1 MTVLEIRNLGLTLGA
16 ARLLDG
22 ISLNIAEG
30 EVVALVGESG
40 SGKSLTAL
48 SILGLQPDEAVLDGE
63 ILLDCQSLNSASEKE
78 MLALRGARIGMV
90 FQEPLTALNPVMT
103 IGDQVAETV
112 RIHTGC
118 SRKDG
123 LAAAR
128 KALDDVGLPAP
139 RFGLNLYP
147 HQLSGGQR
155 QRVAIA
161 MATALTPRL
170 LIADEAT
177 SALDPVNQAKVLDL
191 LCNTARQK
199 RMGLLLILHDL
210 AVATERADRVVLIR
224 KGRMVETAPASALR
238 SGLRSEYGQ
247 QLLRDALH
255 QPNPKPEPV
264 LDAPV
269 VAAAENLTRIYDGPR
284 PLFGRKAG
292 TVAVD
297 GVSISIRRGESV
309 GLIGESG
316 CGKSTLLRALIG
328 LEPVQGGRVVLNG
341 MDWASASNTE
351 RRAMRRAVQPVF
363 QDPGA
368 SLDPRW
374 PIWRSLA
381 EPLHLLSPR
390 PDQAEQD
397 RRIEEVLHQVG
408 LDPQM
413 KHRFPHQFSGGQ
425 KQRIALARALMTQP
439 DLIVLDEA
447 VSALD
452 VSIRAQ
458 ILDLLGDL
466 SKRLGIAYLFV
477 SHDLDVVRRLTNR
490 VYVME
495 VGKIVEEGETA
506 RVFDAP
512 RHSATQRL
520 LDATPHLE
528 PITEPSA

>member
-1 MTVLEIRNLGLTLGA
+1 MAVLEIRNLGLTLGS
-16 ARLLDG
+16 ARLLND
-22 ISLNIAEG
+22 ISLEVAEG

-48 SILGLQPDEAVLDGE
+48 SILGLHPEAAQRDGE
-63 ILLDCQSLNSASEKE
+63 ILLDGQSLLAASETQ
-78 MLALRGARIGMV
+78 MQRLRGAKIGMV

-128 KALDDVGLPAP
+128 KALDEVGLPAP
-139 RFGLNLYP
+139 RYGLGLYP

-177 SALDPVNQAKVLDL
+177 AALDPVNQAKVLDL
-191 LCNTARQK
+191 LCETARAK
-199 RMGLLLILHDL
+199 GMGLLLILHDL
-210 AVATERADRVVLIR
+210 AVAAERADKVVLIR
-224 KGRMVETAPASALR
+224 KGQMVETAPALALR
-238 SGLRSEYGQ
+238 SGLSSDYGQ
-247 QLLRDALH
+247 KLLRDALYE
-255 QPNPKPEPV
+255 PSPKSQAV
-264 LDAPV
+264 ADAPI
-269 VAAAENLTRIYDGPR
+269 VAEADKVTRIYDGPR
-284 PLFGRKAG
+284 TLFGRKAG

-297 GVSISIRRGESV
+297 SASLSIRRGESI

-328 LEPVQGGRVVLNG
+328 LEPVQAGRVLLNG
-341 MDWASASNTE
+341 KDWARASVLE

-374 PIWRSLA
+374 PIWRTLA
-381 EPLHLLSPR
+381 EPLHLLTPALS
-390 PDQAEQD
+390 QAEQD
-397 RRIEEVLHQVG
+397 QRIDEVLQQVG

-413 KHRFPHQFSGGQ
+413 KYRFPHQFSGGQ

-439 DLIVLDEA
+439 DLIVMDEA

-458 ILDLLGDL
+458 ILDLLGEL
-466 SKRLGIAYLFV
+466 SHRLGIAYLFV

-490 VYVME
+490 VYVMQA
-495 VGKIVEEGETA
+495 GKIVEQGETA

-512 RHSATQRL
+512 QHSATKQL
-520 LDATPHLE
+520 LDATPHLK
-528 PITEPSA
+528 PITEATA